1 MTNIC
6 SRCRSIMDD
15 YDVGV
20 CAKCKKEL
28 ESLPPGI
35 EEIIPDIVPDYEKA
49 YHLLAEYWDYVP
61 DEDKQE
67 LSKKLTELGV

>member
-6 SRCRSIMDD
+6 PRCRSIMDD
-15 YDVGV
+15 YSVGV

-28 ESLPPGI
+28 EELPVPD
-35 EEIIPDIVPDYEKA
+35 EEIAPDYESA
-49 YHLLAEYWDYVP
+49 YHLLAEYWDFIP
-61 DEDKQE
+61 DEDKEE